1 MIRVEALMN
10 GYSNFQ
16 HWYLY
21 QMCVLS
27 CCITTC
33 QIWWGVVGGKATDYI
48 HYSSVMSLDVT
59 PRLITYV
66 LGNMGICK
74 QICTRRR
81 ERLGEG
87 VIKWE
92 L

>member
-1 MIRVEALMN
+1 
-10 GYSNFQ
+10 
-16 HWYLY
+16 
-21 QMCVLS
+21 MCVLS
-27 CCITTC
+27 
-33 QIWWGVVGGKATDYI
+33 QFSLYHNMSNLGGVVGGKATYYI

-59 PRLITYV
+59 PRLITYYV
-66 LGNMGICK
+66 PGNMGICK
-74 QICTRRR
+74 QICARRR